1 VVKKVEPWLIF
12 AFLSLLLYGLW
23 GFFPKL
29 ATDQGIEPRSILVYE
44 TLGTAAVALI
54 LLTVIGFKPDFNG
67 KGFSFALLAGT
78 AGAIGSLFFLLA
90 LSKGKAS
97 VVVTMTAL
105 YPLIVIILSFLVLKE
120 PLTLKQGIGI
130 IFALIAMV
138 PLST

>member
-12 AFLSLLLYGLW
+12 AVLSLLLYGLW

-29 ATDQGIEPRSILVYE
+29 ATDQGIEPRSILIYE
-44 TLGTAAVALI
+44 TIGTAAIALI
-54 LLTVIGFKPDFNG
+54 VLAFIGFKPDFNG
-67 KGFSFALLAGT
+67 KGFSFALIAGT
-78 AGAIGSLFFLLA
+78 AGALGSLFFLLA

-105 YPLIVIILSFLVLKE
+105 YPLIVIVLSCFVLKE

-130 IFALIAMV
+130 VFALIAMV
-138 PLST
+138 LFST